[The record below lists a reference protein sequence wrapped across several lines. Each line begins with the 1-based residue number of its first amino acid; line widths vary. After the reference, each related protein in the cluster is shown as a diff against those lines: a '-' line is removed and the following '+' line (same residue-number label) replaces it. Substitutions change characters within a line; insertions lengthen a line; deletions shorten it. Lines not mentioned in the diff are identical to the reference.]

1 MQEPLTGSTGT
12 VVAIKHRQKREIYA
26 TIRRW
31 IMYKNY
37 ALLSIGAALL
47 CSLFFVDVG
56 HAFQIDRSQDAH
68 IQMATDMKGTANL
81 PTRQVSI
88 APNPCTAGGTGRT
101 GAPGTKRCPSGSADH
116 ATAGSLYSRQVST
129 TSSPCT
135 EGGTGRTGAPGTKR
149 CPSGSADHVTAARIV
164 MAADMNSWTGVPLQ
178 VVGILFVAGLIAL
191 VGLGLRGLRHHH
203 RHHA

>member
-1 MQEPLTGSTGT
+1 
-12 VVAIKHRQKREIYA
+12 
-26 TIRRW
+26 
-31 IMYKNY
+31 MYKNS

-88 APNPCTAGGTGRT
+88 APNPCTAGGKGRA
-101 GAPGTKRCPSGSADH
+101 GAPGTKRCPSGSGDH
-116 ATAGSLYSRQVST
+116 ATAESLYTSQIST
-129 TSSPCT
+129 TANPCIA
-135 EGGTGRTGAPGTKR
+135 GGKGRAGAPGTKR
-149 CPSGSADHVTAARIV
+149 CPSGSGELATAARSA
-164 MAADMNSWTGVPLQ
+164 MAADMNSWAEVPLQ
-178 VVGILFVAGLIAL
+178 VAGTLFVLGLIAL

-203 RHHA
+203 GHHA

>member
-1 MQEPLTGSTGT
+1 
-12 VVAIKHRQKREIYA
+12 
-26 TIRRW
+26 
-31 IMYKNY
+31 MYKNY

-88 APNPCTAGGTGRT
+88 APNPCTPGGKGRT
-101 GAPGTKRCPSGSADH
+101 GAPGTKRCPSESGEL
-116 ATAGSLYSRQVST
+116 ATAGSLYTRQIST
-129 TSSPCT
+129 TANPCT
-135 EGGTGRTGAPGTKR
+135 EGGKGRAGAPGTKR
-149 CPSGSADHVTAARIV
+149 CPSGSGEQATDARIV

-178 VVGILFVAGLIAL
+178 IAGILFVAGLIAL

-203 RHHA
+203 GHHA

>member
-1 MQEPLTGSTGT
+1 
-12 VVAIKHRQKREIYA
+12 
-26 TIRRW
+26 
-31 IMYKNY
+31 MYKNS

-88 APNPCTAGGTGRT
+88 APNPCTAGGKGRA
-101 GAPGTKRCPSGSADH
+101 GAPGMKRCPSGSGEQ
-116 ATAGSLYSRQVST
+116 AT
-129 TSSPCT
+129 
-135 EGGTGRTGAPGTKR
+135 
-149 CPSGSADHVTAARIV
+149 DARIA

-178 VVGILFVAGLIAL
+178 VAGILFVAGLISL
-191 VGLGLRGLRHHH
+191 VGLGLRGLRHYHG
-203 RHHA
+203 HHA